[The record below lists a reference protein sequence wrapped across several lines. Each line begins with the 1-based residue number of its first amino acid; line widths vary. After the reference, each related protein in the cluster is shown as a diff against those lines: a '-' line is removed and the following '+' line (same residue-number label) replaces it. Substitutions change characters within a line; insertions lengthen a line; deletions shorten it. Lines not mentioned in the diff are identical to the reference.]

1 MPQTMPRYDEN
12 DPESY
17 DRPRRRTR
25 PRTKDRPT
33 FEDAVD
39 AVVVTVDRGRITC
52 RLLDE
57 HDGDGIVLAMKS
69 RSLGR
74 KGVVVGDVV
83 RLVGDV
89 TGGDGTLARIVS
101 IAERSSVLRRTADD
115 DDPVERVIVANADQL
130 LIVTALADPE
140 PRPRLIDRAL
150 VAAFAA
156 HMTPIL
162 VLTKSD
168 LADPAELLA
177 AYEPLGVEV
186 IVTNRNASAE
196 SFERIRE
203 RLDGHRSVL
212 LGHSGVGKSTLVNA
226 IIPDAGRL
234 TGGVNLVTGRGRH
247 TSTSAVMLSVS
258 DGWVVDT
265 PGIRSFGLAHVDVDN
280 ILDAFTD
287 LHELTEACPR
297 GCTHAEG
304 EPECGLDAADESQMP
319 RVISFRRLLA
329 SRSSL

>member
-1 MPQTMPRYDEN
+1 MPRYDEN

-33 FEDAVD
+33 YEDAVE

-57 HDGDGIVLAMKS
+57 DNENDGIVLAMKS
-69 RSLGR
+69 RPLGR

-83 RLVGDV
+83 GLVGDIS
-89 TGGDGTLARIVS
+89 GAEGSLARIVT
-101 IAERSSVLRRTADD
+101 ITERTSVLRRTADD

-130 LIVTALADPE
+130 LIVAALADPE

-150 VAAFAA
+150 VAAYDA

-162 VLTKSD
+162 VLTKAD

-186 IVTNRNASAE
+186 IVTQRGASEE
-196 SFERIRE
+196 SLDEIRD

-226 IIPDAGRL
+226 LIPEAGRL
-234 TGGVNLVTGRGRH
+234 TGGVNAVTGRGRH
-247 TSTSAVMLSVS
+247 TSTSAVMLSLS

-265 PGIRSFGLAHVDVDN
+265 PGIRSFGLAHVDVEN
-280 ILDAFTD
+280 ILDAFGD
-287 LHELTEACPR
+287 LHELAEACPR

-304 EPECGLDAADESQMP
+304 EPECGLDDADESQMP

-329 SRSSL
+329 SRSGL

>member
-1 MPQTMPRYDEN
+1 MPRYDEN

-33 FEDAVD
+33 YDDAVE

-52 RLLDE
+52 RLLEEDND
-57 HDGDGIVLAMKS
+57 HDGIVLAMKS
-69 RSLGR
+69 RPLGR

-83 RLVGDV
+83 GIVGDV
-89 TGGDGTLARIVS
+89 SGAEGTLARIVT
-101 IAERSSVLRRTADD
+101 IADRSSTLRRTADD
-115 DDPVERVIVANADQL
+115 DDPIERVIVANSDQL
-130 LIVTALADPE
+130 LIVAALADPE

-150 VAAFAA
+150 VAAYDA

-162 VLTKSD
+162 VLTKAD
-168 LADPAELLA
+168 LADPDELLA

-186 IVTNRNASAE
+186 IVTQRGASEE
-196 SFERIRE
+196 SLDEIRD

-226 IIPDAGRL
+226 LIPEAGRL
-234 TGGVNLVTGRGRH
+234 TGGVNTVTGRGRH
-247 TSTSAVMLSVS
+247 TSTSAVMLSLS

-265 PGIRSFGLAHVDVDN
+265 PGIRSFGLAHVDVEN
-280 ILDAFTD
+280 ILDAFGD
-287 LHELTEACPR
+287 LHELAGACPR
-297 GCTHAEG
+297 GCTHTEG
-304 EPECGLDAADESQMP
+304 EPECGLDAADEAQMP

-329 SRSSL
+329 SRSGL

>member
-1 MPQTMPRYDEN
+1 MPRYDEN

-33 FEDAVD
+33 YEDAVD

-52 RLLDE
+52 RLLDDDS
-57 HDGDGIVLAMKS
+57 DGTVLAMKS
-69 RSLGR
+69 RPLGR

-83 RLVGDV
+83 GLVGDV
-89 TGGDGTLARIVS
+89 SGTDGTLARIVT

-150 VAAFAA
+150 VAAYDA

-168 LADPAELLA
+168 LADPTELLA

-186 IVTNRNASAE
+186 IVTNRDASVE
-196 SFERIRE
+196 SFGDIRA

-226 IIPDAGRL
+226 LIPDARRL
-234 TGGVNLVTGRGRH
+234 TGGVNAVTGRGRH

-265 PGIRSFGLAHVDVDN
+265 PGIRSFGLAHVDVN
-280 ILDAFTD
+280 SLLDAFGD
-287 LHELTEACPR
+287 LHDLAEACPR

-319 RVISFRRLLA
+319 RVVSFRRLLA
-329 SRSSL
+329 SRSGL